1 MSVITS
7 VIPRLRC
14 LLTTGLATL
23 VLLTSAQQVH
33 ARSPYLT
40 TWQGIYE
47 PTQTDNNAGGCQVC
61 HGPGTGTVNPY
72 GEDIRALFDG
82 GTSIAN
88 AINQIDGDDSDGQGD
103 SNGTEIAAD
112 AQPGWTTGQVPLFD
126 SGNGASAG
134 SSTAADAGV
143 SPPLDPVAAVP
154 DIAVA
159 PTTLAFGIVDV
170 GNSNTQTT
178 TITNNGTAVLNVTAL
193 NLSGSNEFALGAA
206 PATPFTVAPNAS
218 ATVDVVYT
226 PIDNGADTGS
236 LAIVSDDPDSP
247 TVTVSL
253 TGTGNVVV
261 PDACNFAVAPAAL
274 DFGVVD
280 IGTSPSPTASTTV
293 TNTSTVDCTIT
304 ASVTPAAGE
313 FALASASP
321 VTVTAGNTADVTVSY
336 TPVDVGADG
345 GNLNLISD
353 NLISVDVP
361 LSGTG
366 QEPPVNACDFSVAP
380 TSMAFGS
387 VAVDST
393 VTQSTTVTNNGA
405 AACNIAA
412 TVSGSGAFTLASGS
426 PVTVA
431 ARRYSQ
437 RVCQLCTNCSGC

>member
-1 MSVITS
+1 MNSITKVPREARWSVFY
-7 VIPRLRC
+7 
-14 LLTTGLATL
+14 LLAALAVLAAL
-23 VLLTSAQQVH
+23 VAAPQAQ
-33 ARSPYLT
+33 ARSPYLS

-103 SNGTEIAAD
+103 SNGTEIAVD

-134 SSTAADAGV
+134 SSTAANAGV

-193 NLSGSNEFALGAA
+193 NLSGSNEFALGTA
-206 PATPFTVAPNAS
+206 PNTPFTVAPNGS
-218 ATVDVVYT
+218 ETVDVVYT
-226 PIDNGADTGS
+226 PVDNGADTGS

-247 TVTVSL
+247 TVTVTL

-261 PDACNFAVAPAAL
+261 ADACNFTVAPAAL
-274 DFGVVD
+274 GFGNTD
-280 IGTSPSPTASTTV
+280 IGTSPTLSTTV
-293 TNTSTVDCTIT
+293 TN
-304 ASVTPAAGE
+304 
-313 FALASASP
+313 
-321 VTVTAGNTADVTVSY
+321 
-336 TPVDVGADG
+336 
-345 GNLNLISD
+345 
-353 NLISVDVP
+353 
-361 LSGTG
+361 SGT
-366 QEPPVNACDFSVAP
+366 
-380 TSMAFGS
+380 
-387 VAVDST
+387 
-393 VTQSTTVTNNGA
+393 
-405 AACNIAA
+405 AACNITAI
-412 TVSGSGAFTLASGS
+412 VSGSAEFALASGS

-431 ARRYSQ
+431 ANGGTAAVTVSYTPADVGADVGNLDLTSDDNNNPQ
-437 RVCQLCTNCSGC
+437 TVDVPLAGNG